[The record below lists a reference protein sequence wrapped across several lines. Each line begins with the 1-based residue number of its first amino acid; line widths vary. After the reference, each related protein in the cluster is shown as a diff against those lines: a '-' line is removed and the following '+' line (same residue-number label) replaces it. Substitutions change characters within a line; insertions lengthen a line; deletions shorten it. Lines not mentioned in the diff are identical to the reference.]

1 LKVLLVS
8 ALIILADQI
17 TKLVVKGFSFT
28 LINFQHSGLNH
39 GDSIPVLNNFFHITL
54 VENPGIAF
62 GIDLHPDVKLIFSI
76 FTIIAS
82 ISLVVYLFTI
92 KNQDLSIRLPVAV
105 IIGGA
110 FGNLIDRI
118 FYGWFYGYGNILAG
132 SVVDF
137 LDIRFANLFVLDNTV
152 GIYVFN
158 IADLAITLGAVSFI
172 YFLLRKKKESG
183 IEKTLSAQ
191 EENSEGFIC
200 NTFYY
205 FIGSILKII
214 HPRN

>member
-1 LKVLLVS
+1 MKVLLVS

-28 LINFQHSGLNH
+28 LINVQHAGLNH

-82 ISLVVYLFTI
+82 IALVVYLFTI
-92 KNQDLSIRLPVAV
+92 KNQDLSIRIPVAV

-191 EENSEGFIC
+191 EEN
-200 NTFYY
+200 
-205 FIGSILKII
+205 L
-214 HPRN
+214 

>member
-1 LKVLLVS
+1 MKVLFVS

-17 TKLVVKGFSFT
+17 TKVVVKGFSFT

-62 GIDLHPDVKLIFSI
+62 GIDLHPDIKLIFSI

-118 FYGWFYGYGNILAG
+118 FYGWFYGYGNILSG

-191 EENSEGFIC
+191 EEN
-200 NTFYY
+200 
-205 FIGSILKII
+205 
-214 HPRN
+214 

>member
-1 LKVLLVS
+1 MKVLLVS

-28 LINFQHSGLNH
+28 LINVQHAGLNH

-82 ISLVVYLFTI
+82 IALVVYLFTI
-92 KNQDLSIRLPVAV
+92 KNQDLSIRIPVAV

-191 EENSEGFIC
+191 EEN
-200 NTFYY
+200 
-205 FIGSILKII
+205 
-214 HPRN
+214 

>member
-1 LKVLLVS
+1 MKVLLVS
-8 ALIILADQI
+8 ALIIFTDQF
-17 TKLVVKGFSFT
+17 TKVFVKGFSFT
-28 LINFQHSGLNH
+28 LLNFHLSGLKH

-62 GIDLHPDVKLIFSI
+62 GIDLHPDIKLIFSI

-82 ISLVVYLFTI
+82 TSLVIYLFTI

-118 FYGWFYGYGNILAG
+118 FYGWFYGYGNILSG

-137 LDIRFANLFVLDNTV
+137 LDIRFANLFILDNTI

-158 IADLAITLGAVSFI
+158 IADLAITLGALSFI
-172 YFLLRKKKESG
+172 YFLLKKKKESG
-183 IEKTLSAQ
+183 AEDSFSAQ
-191 EENSEGFIC
+191 EEN
-200 NTFYY
+200 
-205 FIGSILKII
+205 
-214 HPRN
+214 

>member
-28 LINFQHSGLNH
+28 LINFQHAGLNH

-62 GIDLHPDVKLIFSI
+62 GIDLHPDIKLIFSI

-118 FYGWFYGYGNILAG
+118 FYGWFYGYGNILSG

-191 EENSEGFIC
+191 EEN
-200 NTFYY
+200 
-205 FIGSILKII
+205 
-214 HPRN
+214 